1 MRTIALAIATI
12 LLAACA
18 GLASAQTPTITKV
31 MVNTA
36 RSPALLWVDQEP
48 IIVRGKRVK
57 IEWQIAT
64 PDYEFAT
71 RGIEFQHKGQFV
83 DCSGKGQ
90 TYSCV
95 SLNTVQGPFKYT
107 ITVQP
112 VQGTKVP
119 TAKRLDPTV
128 MND

>member
-1 MRTIALAIATI
+1 MKRIPVIAATI
-12 LLAACA
+12 LAAACA

-36 RSPALLWVDQEP
+36 NPKSPLLWVDQEP
-48 IIVRGKRVK
+48 IIVRGKKVK

-64 PDYEFAT
+64 PGYEFAT
-71 RGIEFQHKGQFV
+71 RGIEFLHRGQFV

-90 TYSCV
+90 SFECFD
-95 SLNTVQGPFKYT
+95 LNTVQGPFKYIINVRST
-107 ITVQP
+107 EKQP
-112 VQGTKVP
+112 NP
-119 TAKRLDPTV
+119 RPLDPTV